1 MQTTQRCFQNEYL
14 DNLLHACK
22 PCHLRCSNT
31 PPLVCQ
37 SYCNASTTS
46 SLKIIDVNLWI
57 YLSVGII
64 SSLTV
69 FLLILMLKKRS
80 PERSKEELKNTGMT
94 FRERDNITFVYIF
107 AETKAELKEIIKV
120 DLDRNENDEAGIF
133 PRNSTTMTYMVEECK
148 YKDCGE
154 GDDISFPFPTME
166 EGATVFVDTKTND
179 FCKSSPSS
187 MNDTFMG
194 LWKSVFTT

>member
-1 MQTTQRCFQNEYL
+1 MQITQRCFQNEYL

-37 SYCNASTTS
+37 SYCNASTPS

-69 FLLILMLKKRS
+69 FLLILILKKRS
-80 PERSKEELKNTGMT
+80 PERSKDELKNT
-94 FRERDNITFVYIF
+94 
-107 AETKAELKEIIKV
+107 ETKAELKEIVKV
-120 DLDRNENDEAGIF
+120 DLDRNENDDAGIF
-133 PRNSTTMTYMVEECK
+133 PRNSTAMTYMLEECK
-148 YKDCGE
+148 CKDCGK
-154 GDDISFPFPTME
+154 GDVASDISFPFPAME
-166 EGATVFVDTKTND
+166 EGATVLVTTKTND
-179 FCKSSPSS
+179 FCKSSPGS

-194 LWKSVFTT
+194 L